1 MIKLNFVK
9 CIQQQDRLTSILKPT
24 LPTGL
29 VQSCTRVQVLG
40 HEEAGSARKP
50 VSWSWLGRQTIL
62 EPLFGWISNLPKNI
76 NMCLIN
82 ISINILYL
90 QGTKKYKNTFGP
102 RKKLTLNIKTNEVL
116 VSGDSLHH
124 SRRTG
129 VGVARQLKV
138 HKASSLTLLND
149 FTQSLHGTVGAAF
162 LPHGRQHTT
171 EAKELKK
178 LWNNLT

>member
-1 MIKLNFVK
+1 
-9 CIQQQDRLTSILKPT
+9 
-24 LPTGL
+24 
-29 VQSCTRVQVLG
+29 
-40 HEEAGSARKP
+40 
-50 VSWSWLGRQTIL
+50 
-62 EPLFGWISNLPKNI
+62 
-76 NMCLIN
+76 MCLIN
-82 ISINILYL
+82 ISIHILYL
-90 QGTKKYKNTFGP
+90 QGTKKYEKKYLWSK
-102 RKKLTLNIKTNEVL
+102 KKLTLDIKTNEVL

-149 FTQSLHGTVGAAF
+149 FTQSFHGTVGAAF

-178 LWNNLT
+178 L